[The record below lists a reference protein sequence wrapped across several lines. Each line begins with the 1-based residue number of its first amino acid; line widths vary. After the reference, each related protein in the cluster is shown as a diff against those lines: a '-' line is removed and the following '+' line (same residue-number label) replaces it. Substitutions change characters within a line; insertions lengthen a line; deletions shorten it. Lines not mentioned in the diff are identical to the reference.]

1 MTVIVINSGPITRE
15 MLNIPSAQAVI
26 GVTADSLK
34 LTIDAFRL
42 EQSNRMLLDELEKL
56 LPPDS
61 QVRKLRDEL
70 RRRIYK

>member
-1 MTVIVINSGPITRE
+1 
-15 MLNIPSAQAVI
+15 MLLLTQRDHRPAALCGGGAQAVI
-26 GVTADSLK
+26 GVTAESLK
-34 LTIDAFRL
+34 LTLDAFRL
-42 EQSNRMLLDELEKL
+42 EQSDRMLLDELEKL